1 MQQKHA
7 ASSKYAAKENAAKI
21 MQILT
26 KEYGVPRTSLHYSN
40 VLQLLISTILS
51 AQCTDTRVDMVTP
64 ALFKRYKTA
73 EDFAKADTIKL
84 EKIIRSTGFYHAKA
98 RHIIESSKMIVNNF
112 HSKVPDT
119 MENLLS
125 LSGVGR
131 KTANLVLS
139 EGYGKLVGIVVDTH
153 VTRLSYRLGL
163 TKEKDAVKIEKD
175 LMKIFSRKD
184 WRAIS
189 HFLVFHGRA
198 VCNARSPKCS
208 ACSLNKVCPKMGV

>member
-1 MQQKHA
+1 MQP
-7 ASSKYAAKENAAKI
+7 KYAAKENAAKI
-21 MQILT
+21 MQILA
-26 KEYGVPRTSLHYSN
+26 KEYGVPKTSLHYSN

-51 AQCTDTRVDMVTP
+51 AQCTDARVDMVTP
-64 ALFKRYKTA
+64 ALFKRYRTA
-73 EDFAKADTIKL
+73 KDFAKADAVEL
-84 EKIIRSTGFYHAKA
+84 EKIIRSTGFYHTKAK
-98 RHIIESSKMIVNNF
+98 HIIESSKMIVSDFN
-112 HSKVPDT
+112 SKVPDS

-163 TKEKDAVKIEKD
+163 TKETDAVKIEND
-175 LMKIFSRKD
+175 LMRIFPRKD

-198 VCNARSPKCS
+198 VCNARSPKCNMC
-208 ACSLNKVCPKMGV
+208 ALNKVCAKQGV

>member
-1 MQQKHA
+1 MKY
-7 ASSKYAAKENAAKI
+7 SSKENAAKI
-21 MQILT
+21 LRILAN
-26 KEYGVPRTSLHYSN
+26 EYGAPRTSLHYSN
-40 VLQLLISTILS
+40 ALQLLISTILS
-51 AQCTDTRVDMVTP
+51 AQCTDARVDMVTP

-73 EDFAKADTIKL
+73 EDFAGADTAEL

-98 RHIIESSKMIVNNF
+98 RHIIESSKMIAENF
-112 HSKVPDT
+112 NSKVPDT

-163 TKEKDAVKIEKD
+163 TKETDAAKIEQD
-175 LMKIFSRKD
+175 LMKIFPRKD

-198 VCNARSPKCS
+198 VCSARSPNCS
-208 ACSLNKVCPKMGV
+208 ACTLNKLCPKNGV